1 MRFKKYYKDILS
13 LVSAILLLGTTILIN
28 KYDVKQLYREFAG
41 LRLKV
46 DAQEKVIEGLEDRVN
61 VLVVQN
67 QRLLFDLDKHNET
80 RGSENALLL
89 GRLKDLEYKVEVLSM
104 KSTITNNGKV
114 FNDRFE
120 FVDKQENRIGWY
132 ENNGQVLVAWKD
144 DYLTTKKVNVNT
156 IGEINLVPKI
166 KKLDKDEF
174 VSYIDESYL
183 GGITIRGRG
192 EVQKIE
198 PPRNQFS
205 FGPFIGVAYNGVTGL
220 TEPIVGIG
228 VSYNLIKVWDWR
240 WFFSLFIFIN
250 EEILHYEH

>member
-1 MRFKKYYKDILS
+1 MRFKNYYKDIIS
-13 LVSAILLLGTTILIN
+13 IVSAVLLLGTTILIN
-28 KYDVKQLYREFAG
+28 KYDVKQLYREFAT

-46 DAQEKVIEGLEDRVN
+46 DAQEKEIKSLEDRVN

-67 QRLLFDLDKHNET
+67 QRLITDLEEHNET

-89 GRLKDLEYKVEVLSM
+89 ERLYDLEQKVEILSSKPLVSM
-104 KSTITNNGKV
+104 TNGKV

-120 FVDKQENRIGWY
+120 FEDKQVNRVGQY
-132 ENNGQVLVAWKD
+132 ETKGQVLVAWKD
-144 DYLTTKKVNVNT
+144 DYLATKKVNVNT
-156 IGEINLVPKI
+156 IGEINLSPKI
-166 KKLDKDEF
+166 EKLNKDEF
-174 VSYIDESYL
+174 VSYIDETYI

-205 FGPFIGVAYNGVTGL
+205 FGPFIGVAYNNVTGL
-220 TEPIVGIG
+220 TEPIIGIG

-240 WFFSLFIFIN
+240 
-250 EEILHYEH
+250 

>member
-13 LVSAILLLGTTILIN
+13 LVGAVLLLGTTILIN
-28 KYDVKQLYREFAG
+28 KYDVKQLYREFAT
-41 LRLKV
+41 LSLKV
-46 DAQEKVIEGLEDRVN
+46 NTQEKKIEGLEDKVST
-61 VLVVQN
+61 LIVQN
-67 QRLLFDLDKHNET
+67 QRLLNDLDEHNET
-80 RGSENALLL
+80 RGSENALLMQ
-89 GRLKDLEYKVEVLSM
+89 KIQDLEYKFEVLSM

-120 FVDKQENRIGWY
+120 FVDKQENRIGRY
-132 ENNGQVLVAWKD
+132 ETNGQVLVAWKD
-144 DYLTTKKVNVNT
+144 DYLATKKVNVNT
-156 IGEINLVPKI
+156 IGEINVIPKI

-174 VSYIDESYL
+174 VSYIDETYL
-183 GGITIRGRG
+183 GGITIRGQG
-192 EVQKIE
+192 DVQKIE

-240 WFFSLFIFIN
+240 
-250 EEILHYEH
+250 

>member
-13 LVSAILLLGTTILIN
+13 LVGTLLLLGTTILIN
-28 KYDVKQLYREFAG
+28 KYDVKQLYREFAT
-41 LRLKV
+41 LSLKV
-46 DAQEKVIEGLEDRVN
+46 NAQEKKIEGLEDKVS
-61 VLVVQN
+61 VLIVQN
-67 QRLLFDLDKHNET
+67 QRLLKDLDEHNET
-80 RGSENALLL
+80 RGSENALLMQ
-89 GRLKDLEYKVEVLSM
+89 KIQDLEYKFEVLSM

-120 FVDKQENRIGWY
+120 FTDKQVNRVGQY
-132 ENNGQVLVAWKD
+132 ETKGQVLVAWKD

-156 IGEINLVPKI
+156 IGEINLSPKI
-166 KKLDKDEF
+166 QKLNKNEF
-174 VSYIDESYL
+174 VSYIDETYV

-205 FGPFIGVAYNGVTGL
+205 FGPFIGVAYNGSTGL
-220 TEPIVGIG
+220 TEPIIGVG

-240 WFFSLFIFIN
+240 
-250 EEILHYEH
+250 

>member
-1 MRFKKYYKDILS
+1 MQFKKYYKDILS
-13 LVSAILLLGTTILIN
+13 LVASLSLLGTVYFVN
-28 KYDVKQLYREFAG
+28 HYDIKQLYREFAG

-46 DAQEKVIEGLEDRVN
+46 QSQEKQINILEDRVD
-61 VLVVQN
+61 LLAKQN
-67 QRLLFDLDKHNET
+67 QDLLYELREHNET

-89 GRLKDLEYKVEVLSM
+89 ERLKDLEYKVEVLSM
-104 KSTITNNGKV
+104 KSTLSNGKV

-120 FVDKQENRIGWY
+120 FSDKQVNRVGQY
-132 ENNGQVLVAWKD
+132 ETKGQVLVAWKD
-144 DYLTTKKVNVNT
+144 DYLATKKVNVNT
-156 IGEINLVPKI
+156 IGEINLSPKI
-166 KKLDKDEF
+166 EKINKNEF
-174 VSYIDESYL
+174 VSFIDETYI

-205 FGPFIGVAYNGVTGL
+205 FGPFIGVAYNNATGL

-240 WFFSLFIFIN
+240 
-250 EEILHYEH
+250 

>member
-13 LVSAILLLGTTILIN
+13 LVGALLLLGTTILIN
-28 KYDVKQLYREFAG
+28 KYDVKQLYREFAT
-41 LRLKV
+41 LSLKV
-46 DAQEKVIEGLEDRVN
+46 NAQEKKIEGLEDKVST
-61 VLVVQN
+61 LIVQN
-67 QRLLFDLDKHNET
+67 QRLLNDLEQHNET
-80 RGSENALLL
+80 RGNENVLLL
-89 GRLKDLEYKVEVLSM
+89 ERLYDLEQKVEILSSKPLVSM
-104 KSTITNNGKV
+104 TKGKV

-120 FVDKQENRIGWY
+120 FEDKQVNRIGQY
-132 ENNGQVLVAWKD
+132 ETKGQVLVAWRD

-156 IGEINLVPKI
+156 IGEINLSPKI
-166 KKLDKDEF
+166 EKLDKDKF
-174 VSYIDESYL
+174 VSYIDETYL

-192 EVQKIE
+192 EIQQIE

-240 WFFSLFIFIN
+240 
-250 EEILHYEH
+250 

>member
-13 LVSAILLLGTTILIN
+13 LVGTLLLLGTTILIN
-28 KYDVKQLYREFAG
+28 KYDVKQLYREFAT
-41 LRLKV
+41 LSFKV
-46 DAQEKVIEGLEDRVN
+46 NTQEKKIEGLEDKVST
-61 VLVVQN
+61 LIVQN
-67 QRLLFDLDKHNET
+67 QRLLNDLEQHNET
-80 RGSENALLL
+80 RGSENALLIQ
-89 GRLKDLEYKVEVLSM
+89 RIQDLEYKFEVLSM

-120 FVDKQENRIGWY
+120 FTDKQVNRVGQY
-132 ENNGQVLVAWKD
+132 ETKGQVLVAWKD
-144 DYLTTKKVNVNT
+144 DYLATKKVNVNT
-156 IGEINLVPKI
+156 IGELNLVPKI
-166 KKLDKDEF
+166 EKLDKDEF
-174 VSYIDESYL
+174 VSYIDDTYI

-220 TEPIVGIG
+220 TEPIVGVG

-240 WFFSLFIFIN
+240 
-250 EEILHYEH
+250 

>member
-13 LVSAILLLGTTILIN
+13 LIASLSLLGTVYYIN
-28 KYDVKQLYREFAG
+28 HNDIKQLYRDYTT
-41 LRLKV
+41 LKLKV
-46 DAQEKVIEGLEDRVN
+46 ESQEKQIKTLSSRVD
-61 VLVVQN
+61 LLAKQN
-67 QRLLFDLDKHNET
+67 QDLLIDLEEHNET

-89 GRLKDLEYKVEVLSM
+89 KRLKDLEYKVEVLSM
-104 KSTITNNGKV
+104 KNTLSNGKV

-120 FVDKQENRIGWY
+120 FVDKQENRIGNY
-132 ENNGQVLVAWKD
+132 ETKGQVLVAWKD
-144 DYLTTKKVNVNT
+144 DYLATKKVNVNT
-156 IGEINLVPKI
+156 IGELNLVPKI

-174 VSYIDESYL
+174 VSYIDDTYI

-205 FGPFIGVAYNGVTGL
+205 FGPFIGVAYNNATGL

-228 VSYNLIKVWDWR
+228 VSYNLIKIWDWR
-240 WFFSLFIFIN
+240 
-250 EEILHYEH
+250 

>member
-1 MRFKKYYKDILS
+1 MQFKKYYKDILS
-13 LVSAILLLGTTILIN
+13 LVASLSLLGTVYFVN
-28 KYDVKQLYREFAG
+28 HYDIKQLYREFAG

-46 DAQEKVIEGLEDRVN
+46 QSQEKQINILEDRVD
-61 VLVVQN
+61 LLAKQN
-67 QRLLFDLDKHNET
+67 QDLLYELREHNET

-89 GRLKDLEYKVEVLSM
+89 ERLKDLEYKVEVLSM
-104 KSTITNNGKV
+104 KSTLSNGKV

-120 FVDKQENRIGWY
+120 FSDKQVNRVGQY
-132 ENNGQVLVAWKD
+132 ETKGQVLVAWKD
-144 DYLTTKKVNVNT
+144 DYLATKKVNVNT
-156 IGEINLVPKI
+156 IGEINLSPKI
-166 KKLDKDEF
+166 EKINRNEF
-174 VSYIDESYL
+174 VSFIDETYV

-240 WFFSLFIFIN
+240 
-250 EEILHYEH
+250 

>member
-13 LVSAILLLGTTILIN
+13 LVGAVLLLGTTILIN
-28 KYDVKQLYREFAG
+28 KYDVKQLYREFAT
-41 LRLKV
+41 LSLKV
-46 DAQEKVIEGLEDRVN
+46 NAQEKKIEGLEDKVST
-61 VLVVQN
+61 LIVQN
-67 QRLLFDLDKHNET
+67 QRLLNDLDEHNET

-89 GRLKDLEYKVEVLSM
+89 ERLYDLEQKVEILSSKPLVSM
-104 KSTITNNGKV
+104 TKGKV

-120 FVDKQENRIGWY
+120 FEDKQINRIGQY
-132 ENNGQVLVAWKD
+132 ETKGQVLVAWRD

-156 IGEINLVPKI
+156 IGEINLSPKI
-166 KKLDKDEF
+166 EKLDKDKF
-174 VSYIDESYL
+174 VSYIDETYL

-192 EVQKIE
+192 EIQQIE

-240 WFFSLFIFIN
+240 
-250 EEILHYEH
+250 

>member
-13 LVSAILLLGTTILIN
+13 LVSALLLLGTTILIN
-28 KYDVKQLYREFAG
+28 KYDVKQLYREFAT
-41 LRLKV
+41 LSLKV
-46 DAQEKVIEGLEDRVN
+46 NAQEKKIEGLEDKVS
-61 VLVVQN
+61 VLIVQN
-67 QRLLFDLDKHNET
+67 QRLLKDLDEHNET
-80 RGSENALLL
+80 RGSENALLMQ
-89 GRLKDLEYKVEVLSM
+89 KIQDLEYKFEVLSM

-120 FVDKQENRIGWY
+120 FVDKQENRIGKY
-132 ENNGQVLVAWKD
+132 ETNGQVLVAWKD
-144 DYLTTKKVNVNT
+144 DYLATKKVNVNT
-156 IGEINLVPKI
+156 IGEINVIPKI

-220 TEPIVGIG
+220 TEPIIGVG
-228 VSYNLIKVWDWR
+228 VSYNLIKIWDWR
-240 WFFSLFIFIN
+240 
-250 EEILHYEH
+250 